1 MNARPDDEGRE
12 SPTRLPDPHPSPRVR
27 LEVAALDADDGGQP
41 SLAPAV
47 DDEGRRL
54 TVLIVAGDADLRHYV
69 TECLRARS
77 DLRAIEAAT
86 VGIAHR
92 IAEQQALDLIVA
104 DERTREV
111 IAILPACRAI
121 VLVDDVPRD
130 APPDGGR
137 MRFLAR
143 PFTAREL
150 MAVVSQSFG

>member
-1 MNARPDDEGRE
+1 MNARPDDEGGE
-12 SPTRLPDPHPSPRVR
+12 SAPRLPDPHPSPRVR
-27 LEVAALDADDGGQP
+27 LEVAALDGDDEGQP

-69 TECLRARS
+69 TECLRERS
-77 DLRAIEAAT
+77 DLRTMEAAT
-86 VGIAHR
+86 VGIAHA
-92 IAEQQALDLIVA
+92 IAAQHALELIVA
-104 DERTREV
+104 DERTREA

-137 MRFLAR
+137 VRFVAR

-150 MAVVSQSFG
+150 MAVVSQSLG